1 MSHHEIETPAAD
13 RDRFLHIPPVADRTF
28 GQLCLHLPIDLL
40 LSSLGSQAGSTSL
53 DKVCLPMKS
62 IFMPGLTKLQVAVTT
77 GITFGCAGLISTLAT
92 VKSAYEPTAA
102 KTVGIYA
109 GRISAMRFNTI
120 C

>member
-1 MSHHEIETPAAD
+1 
-13 RDRFLHIPPVADRTF
+13 
-28 GQLCLHLPIDLL
+28 
-40 LSSLGSQAGSTSL
+40 
-53 DKVCLPMKS
+53 
-62 IFMPGLTKLQVAVTT
+62 MPELTNLQVAVTT

-109 GRISAMRFNTI
+109 GKLSVVPFMML